1 MPFRAV
7 VLIAAVLAAACADGA
22 NGAELS
28 GCLGKEQQRAAL
40 AAGRV
45 ISLSDAKRAVAARKG
60 EVVRARLC
68 QRQNGLVYLLTLL
81 ARDGK
86 VIHLTVDAASGRL
99 ASGSERR

>member
-1 MPFRAV
+1 MPLRAAV
-7 VLIAAVLAAACADGA
+7 VIAFLLVSACAGA
-22 NGAELS
+22 AMAAELS

-45 ISLSDAKRAVAARKG
+45 ISLSDAKRAVDARKG
-60 EVVRARLC
+60 EVVRAQLC
-68 QRQNGLVYLLTLL
+68 QRQIGLVYLLTLL

-86 VIHLTVDAASGRL
+86 VTHLTVDAASGRL